1 MAIILNLASGSLT
14 KLKTPLDL
22 YLIGFKSL
30 SHACLYDL
38 QKKSTPSLSVML
50 NILYKYILSLLKVG
64 VGLFRANFLTNLLI
78 KPPGII

>member
-50 NILYKYILSLLKVG
+50 NILLQVYIILTESRSRSL
-64 VGLFRANFLTNLLI
+64 
-78 KPPGII
+78 

>member
-22 YLIGFKSL
+22 DLIGFKSL

-38 QKKSTPSLSVML
+38 QKKSTPS
-50 NILYKYILSLLKVG
+50 
-64 VGLFRANFLTNLLI
+64 
-78 KPPGII
+78 